1 MLITKLKSKLVFSA
15 LLLTSITSVSYPSLV
30 KAENV
35 DLSEMVASEDFLVL
49 TADMMNKSLP
59 LMLDQDTR
67 WDSSSA
73 GPGKTLNYNYTLV
86 NYSASQ
92 IDKTKFTKNNHQ
104 LLTQM
109 ICDEP
114 ATQIFPQGGVLLN
127 FNYYDNINKL
137 IANVKLEPSDCGY

>member
-1 MLITKLKSKLVFSA
+1 MLIIKLKSKLVFSV
-15 LLLTSITSVSYPSLV
+15 LLLTSITSVSCPSLV

-35 DLSEMVASEDFLVL
+35 ELSEMVASEDFLVL

-67 WDSSSA
+67 WDSA
-73 GPGKTLNYNYTLV
+73 AVGPGKTLNYNYTLV

-92 IDKTKFTKNNHQ
+92 IDKTKFTKNNHK

-109 ICDEP
+109 VCNDV
-114 ATQIFPQGGVLLN
+114 QIFPKAGVLLN
-127 FNYYDNINKL
+127 FNYYDKVNKL